1 MERIKHALE
10 KVKKEPGRFTN
21 KKVGTTVPVRVSSDL
36 ERLRYTT
43 SRVVELQPAH
53 LEKHRIITYQKDD
66 PRGGYFDILR
76 TKILRR
82 MEDEGWRTLAITS
95 PTGGAGKSV
104 VAINLA
110 MAIAQQTNGTALLAD
125 FDLRRP
131 RVAQYLGLPAGLSLN
146 EVLVGECGVEEA
158 LVNPSLPRLLV
169 LPTHQ
174 AELRPAELLA
184 SGRVTSLIHELRNR
198 YPERK
203 VILDLPP
210 VLETDD
216 VLAVLPRVDCV
227 LLIVADGESTQE
239 QVEACM
245 LQLPAEKVLGVALNK
260 TSVAGA
266 DY

>member
-10 KVKKEPGRFTN
+10 KVKKEPGRFAH
-21 KKVGTTVPVRVSSDL
+21 KKGGGSVPVRVSTDL
-36 ERLRYTT
+36 EKLHYTT
-43 SRVVELQPAH
+43 SRIVELQPQH
-53 LEKHRIITYQKDD
+53 LEKNRIIAYQKDD

-76 TKILRR
+76 TKVLRI
-82 MEDEGWRTLAITS
+82 MDDNGWRTVAVTS

-131 RVAQYLGLPAGLSLN
+131 RVAQYLGLPPGVSLN
-146 EVLVGECGVEEA
+146 ELLSGQCAVQEA
-158 LVNPSLPRLLV
+158 LINPSLPRLLV
-169 LPTHQ
+169 LPTQ
-174 AELRPAELLA
+174 RAELRPAELLA
-184 SGRVTSLIHELRNR
+184 SGRVTGLIHELRNR

-210 VLETDD
+210 VLEADD

-227 LLIVADGESTQE
+227 LLIIGNGESTQE
-239 QVEACM
+239 QLEACM
-245 LQLPAEKVLGVALNK
+245 SQLPADKLLGVALNK
-260 TSVAGA
+260 TTVSGV